1 MITRSLQKFTA
12 TAILACCCIYLFGCS
27 SSDSGSSEAAVSPGS
42 LSLCTDCGQSAGGQQ
57 CGLSAGGQQCSL
69 GGQEKSAS
77 CELDAGSPECC
88 KIKKGS
94 GDLVAMCTGCGQIK
108 GSDTCCKPGQPICD
122 GCGMVK
128 GSPGCCK

>member
-1 MITRSLQKFTA
+1 MITRSLQKFTVA
-12 TAILACCCIYLFGCS
+12 AILACCCIYLIGCNS
-27 SSDSGSSEAAVSPGS
+27 SRDSGSSEAAVSPGS

-57 CGLSAGGQQCSL
+57 CSL
-69 GGQEKSAS
+69 GGQEKSPG
-77 CELDAGSPECC
+77 CGLDAGSPGCC

-94 GDLVAMCTGCGQIK
+94 GDLVALCSDCGQIK
-108 GSDTCCKPGQPICD
+108 GSETCCKPGQPICD